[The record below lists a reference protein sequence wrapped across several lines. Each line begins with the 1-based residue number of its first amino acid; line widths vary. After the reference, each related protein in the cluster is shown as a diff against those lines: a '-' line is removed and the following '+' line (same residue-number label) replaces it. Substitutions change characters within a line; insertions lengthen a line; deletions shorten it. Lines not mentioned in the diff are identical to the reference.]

1 MQAKLFILDFNWCEI
16 TWNAN
21 PDTQLC
27 AGTYGTGSSV
37 IKDTCTGDSGG
48 PLLVKSTDSSNRWF
62 LIGIASLGNN
72 PCDGLALYTKVKQFF
87 EWITFHIK

>member
-1 MQAKLFILDFNWCEI
+1 MQAKLFILNFHLCEI

-48 PLLVKSTDSSNRWF
+48 PLLVKST
-62 LIGIASLGNN
+62 
-72 PCDGLALYTKVKQFF
+72 
-87 EWITFHIK
+87 E